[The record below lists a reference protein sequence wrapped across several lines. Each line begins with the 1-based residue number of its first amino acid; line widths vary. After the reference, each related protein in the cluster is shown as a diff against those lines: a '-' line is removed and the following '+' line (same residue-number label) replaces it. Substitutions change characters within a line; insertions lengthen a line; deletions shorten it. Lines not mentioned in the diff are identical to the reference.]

1 MNEEQ
6 KDQQLDA
13 AYRRASASEAGRPD
27 AKTRAAILAAAA
39 AAARR
44 RTPAANESRY
54 LMRAVAGL
62 AVIGVG
68 LLVWRQTDHRL
79 PGDARTF
86 EVPVA
91 QQSELAAESAYVP
104 DPDAA
109 LPQEVQEAGREAA
122 GDAAAGVAEKSE
134 ASAARPRADEAR
146 AAAPVA
152 PPAAA
157 DRPAPA
163 DRAVAPAFEQ
173 RSASPSTLPPA
184 TSPPPPPAA
193 IVSEG
198 ARAQDSVDSSALEE
212 VQVTGSRIVPPRRN
226 VGPRNNVPA
235 PASGASSAE
244 QEPARR
250 ATSADELLREHFPD
264 QYQSTTPRRIWLV
277 RDAADGVLGSGEL
290 APGQQ
295 LDGQMAS
302 IRQSLDWRELI
313 VESVQSLRNAR
324 GQAIELTLLRAR

>member
-27 AKTRAAILAAAA
+27 ARTREAILAAAA

-79 PGDARTF
+79 PGEGQSI

-91 QQSELAAESAYVP
+91 RQAELAAEPAHVP
-104 DPDAA
+104 DPDES
-109 LPQEVQEAGREAA
+109 PVPEAPREA
-122 GDAAAGVAEKSE
+122 DS
-134 ASAARPRADEAR
+134 RQ
-146 AAAPVA
+146 AAAP
-152 PPAAA
+152 PPAAQKSE
-157 DRPAPA
+157 PAPPRTQA
-163 DRAVAPAFEQ
+163 DVARQESAFEPPVAAEGATSDRAVAP
-173 RSASPSTLPPA
+173 
-184 TSPPPPPAA
+184 
-193 IVSEG
+193 
-198 ARAQDSVDSSALEE
+198 DSVDRSDLEE
-212 VQVTGSRIVPPRRN
+212 VQVTGARIQQPRRT
-226 VGPRNNVPA
+226 VGPRNTVPMPADA
-235 PASGASSAE
+235 PAASSIVRDEPSAE
-244 QEPARR
+244 
-250 ATSADELLREHFPD
+250 DLLREHFPD
-264 QYQSTTPRRIWLV
+264 QYQSATPRRVWLV
-277 RDAADGVLGSGEL
+277 RDAGGDVTRTGEL

-295 LDGQMAS
+295 LEAQLAS
-302 IRQSLDWRELI
+302 IRQSLGASGLT

-324 GQAIELTLLRAR
+324 GQLIEISVLRAL

>member
-27 AKTRAAILAAAA
+27 AKTRAAILAEAA

-79 PGDARTF
+79 PGEAQTF
-86 EVPVA
+86 DVPVA
-91 QQSELAAESAYVP
+91 QQSELVAESAYVP
-104 DPDAA
+104 DPEAA
-109 LPQEVQEAGREAA
+109 PAQEVQEEPAPRQAA
-122 GDAAAGVAEKSE
+122 GGADPGVAEKSE
-134 ASAARPRADEAR
+134 VTSASAERA
-146 AAAPVA
+146 
-152 PPAAA
+152 
-157 DRPAPA
+157 APA
-163 DRAVAPAFEQ
+163 DRAVAADRAGAPAVEM

-184 TSPPPPPAA
+184 TAPPPPPPPAP
-193 IVSEG
+193 IVSE
-198 ARAQDSVDSSALEE
+198 RAQAPGDVERSELQE
-212 VQVTGSRIVPPRRN
+212 VQVTGSRVQAPRRT
-226 VGPRNNVPA
+226 VGPRNTVPA
-235 PASGASSAE
+235 PAAGASSAA
-244 QEPARR
+244 QDLASTAP
-250 ATSADELLREHFPD
+250 SAEDLLREHFPE
-264 QYQSTTPRRIWLV
+264 QYQSPTPRRVWLV
-277 RDAADGVLGSGEL
+277 RDAGGRVLRTGEL

-295 LDGQMAS
+295 LDGQLAS
-302 IRQSLDWRELI
+302 IRQSLDARELV

-324 GQAIELTLLRAR
+324 DQLIELTLLRAR